1 MAVKVM
7 HWHCSAEQCGFQ
19 QSLAVKIAHVSL
31 NIMTQGHDSF
41 ASSSWVQAM
50 SSQWCQHA
58 HALRSHGI
66 IARAAEHSPDLAGQA
81 CFV

>member
-7 HWHCSAEQCGFQ
+7 HCHCRAEQCRR
-19 QSLAVKIAHVSL
+19 QSLAVKIAHVLL
-31 NIMTQGHDSF
+31 NITTHGHDSF

-50 SSQWCQHA
+50 LSQWCQDA
-58 HALRSHGI
+58 HTENSHGI

-81 CFV
+81 CFM